1 MLHSLI
7 NTTFTKNQFWE
18 CQQRCLMTSILSLF
32 YQVDRKSLEILPSL
46 ELKNKKFIVLDLTFY
61 SVDSDDI

>member
-18 CQQRCLMTSILSLF
+18 RQQRWLMTSILSLF
-32 YQVDRKSLEILPSL
+32 YQADRKSLEILPSL

-61 SVDSDDI
+61 SVNSDDI